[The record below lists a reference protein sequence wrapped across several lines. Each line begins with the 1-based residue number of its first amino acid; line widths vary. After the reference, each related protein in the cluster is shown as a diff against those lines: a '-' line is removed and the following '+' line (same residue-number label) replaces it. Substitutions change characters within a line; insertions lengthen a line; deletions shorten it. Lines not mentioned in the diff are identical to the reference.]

1 MVNRNT
7 QICAGVGLGGPTI
20 AHRAGSRRLGFFDF
34 SRHGL
39 FPLAGA
45 PSAIW
50 GQAEPNSQWE
60 KNSLGGLGVRKFS
73 EGGARADPNRR
84 RWS

>member
-60 KNSLGGLGVRKFS
+60 KTPWGV
-73 EGGARADPNRR
+73 
-84 RWS
+84 